1 MSDGAAP
8 EGRAHGPAGEL
19 PPGVALGAGT
29 VVRGDRAFHKY
40 RSKQQPGLRIG
51 ANCSMDH
58 VQFAVGEQ
66 GRIEIG
72 DCCAFTCAILLCEL
86 ELRIGDYVVI
96 GWNATIA
103 DSDFHPV
110 DPVQRSADALALSPL
125 GRGRPR
131 PLIPTAPVCIEDRAW
146 IGPNAVILKGV
157 RIGAGAWIEAGS
169 LITHDVPARAR
180 MLGNPACQI
189 GEV

>member
-1 MSDGAAP
+1 VSATDGRDGAGSWTSGAL
-8 EGRAHGPAGEL
+8 PAGIQ
-19 PPGVALGAGT
+19 LGAST

-51 ANCSMDH
+51 ASCSMDH

-66 GRIEIG
+66 GRIRIG
-72 DCCAFTCAILLCEL
+72 DCCAFTCAVLLCEQ
-86 ELRIGDYVVI
+86 ELRIGNYVVI

-125 GRGRPR
+125 GRGLPR
-131 PLIPTAPVCIEDRAW
+131 PVIPIAPVCIEDRVW
-146 IGPNAVILKGV
+146 IGPNAAILKGV
-157 RIGAGAWIEAGS
+157 RIGAGAWIEAGA

-180 MLGNPACQI
+180 MLGNPARQI